1 MNIFNKIRWVAGVLL
16 VFAIVLTT
24 NLIDK
29 DNFRKLRDSVVT
41 IYEDRVVASDLIF
54 EMTILIQEKEVA
66 FATAD
71 SSFFP
76 SKNEQA
82 NQKLQLLL
90 ASFEQ
95 TKLTQK
101 EHQILNLFKRELDRL
116 MSLEEAYL
124 NKSQEG
130 TKPLFQAI
138 DQIVHQLYNLS
149 KVQLEEGKRQMK
161 KSNKTMETIDLF
173 TKLEIVFLILM
184 ALIVQV
190 IILYKP
196 K

>member
-54 EMTILIQEKEVA
+54 EMTILVQEKEVA
-66 FATAD
+66 FAISDT
-71 SSFFP
+71 SFFQ
-76 SKNEQA
+76 SKNEKA
-82 NQKLQLLL
+82 NQEILELM

-95 TKLTQK
+95 TELTRK
-101 EHQILNLFKRELDRL
+101 EQQIFNSLKEELKRLV
-116 MSLEEAYL
+116 SLEKEYINA
-124 NKSQEG
+124 SRED
-130 TKPLFQAI
+130 TKPLFESI

-161 KSNKTMETIDLF
+161 RSNKTMETIDLF
-173 TKLEIVFLILM
+173 TKLEIIFLILL
-184 ALIVQV
+184 AV
-190 IILYKP
+190 IAQILILYKS